1 MGFWAWFWIW
11 VALVVL
17 SLVAFAF
24 IGRSLF
30 NRSMAVA
37 HQVSKVATQ
46 AQKLVDLIGSHT
58 MTASQGV
65 APLISLE
72 DAMSK
77 RQRYLKAKAKKREE
91 RQRILIRSLKKYD
104 SKESRFH

>member
-1 MGFWAWFWIW
+1 MGSWAWFWIW
-11 VALVVL
+11 VTLIVL
-17 SLVAFAF
+17 SLVAFGF

-30 NRSMAVA
+30 HRTLAVA
-37 HQVSKVATQ
+37 HQVSRVATQ
-46 AQKLVDLIGSHT
+46 AQKLVELIGSHT
-58 MTASQGV
+58 KATSRGV

>member
-11 VALVVL
+11 MALAASSLVV
-17 SLVAFAF
+17 FAF

-30 NRSMAVA
+30 NRSLAVF
-37 HQVSKVATQ
+37 HQISRVATK
-46 AQKLVDLIGSHT
+46 AQELVDLIGSQDRTLSKEHT
-58 MTASQGV
+58 
-65 APLISLE
+65 PLLSPE
-72 DAMSK
+72 QAAFK
-77 RQRYLKAKAKKREE
+77 RLSFLKAKAKKRED

>member
-1 MGFWAWFWIW
+1 MGFWAWFGIW
-11 VALVVL
+11 AALVVL

-37 HQVSKVATQ
+37 HQVSKVAAQ
-46 AQKLVDLIGSHT
+46 AQQLVDQIGSHT
-58 MTASQGV
+58 KSASQGV

-72 DAMSK
+72 DATSK
-77 RQRYLKAKAKKREE
+77 RQRYLKAKAKKRED

>member
-11 VALVVL
+11 VALIVL
-17 SLVAFAF
+17 SLVAFGF

-30 NRSMAVA
+30 HRTLAVA

-46 AQKLVDLIGSHT
+46 ALNLVELIGSHT
-58 MTASQGV
+58 KAASQGPI
-65 APLISLE
+65 PLISLE
-72 DAMSK
+72 EATSK
-77 RQRYLKAKAKKREE
+77 RLRYLKTKAKKREE

>member
-11 VALVVL
+11 VALTVL
-17 SLVAFAF
+17 SLVVFAF

-30 NRSMAVA
+30 NRAVAVA
-37 HQVSKVATQ
+37 HQVSKVAAQ
-46 AQKLVDLIGSHT
+46 AQNLVDLIGSHT
-58 MTASQGV
+58 KAPSKGATA
-65 APLISLE
+65 LITLE
-72 DAMSK
+72 EAASK
-77 RQRYLKAKAKKREE
+77 RLHYLKAKAKKREK

>member
-11 VALVVL
+11 VALVLL

-30 NRSMAVA
+30 IRSLAVA

-58 MTASQGV
+58 KAASQTA

-72 DAMSK
+72 DAMSN
-77 RQRYLKAKAKKREE
+77 RLRYLKAKAKKRED
-91 RQRILIRSLKKYD
+91 RQRILIRTLKKYD